1 MLPTLA
7 KVLVLSSVI
16 WLTACIDRLEPTGP
30 PRHESRNIARGKA
43 EMVRVE
49 LHMGAGELRARSG
62 TAQLF
67 DGEFNYNTSFCKPEV
82 RYDESSFRGHLE
94 IRSPSHNSSLGNN
107 NCTWDLRFSEEV
119 PLDFDV
125 HFGAGEARLDLGRLD
140 LRSLTV
146 NMGVGQL
153 TVDLR
158 GQPKHDYDVQV
169 HGGVGEAIVHLPRD
183 TAIIATAHGGIGGI
197 DVHGLS
203 KDGDRWVSETSR
215 HGKSTIRVN
224 VNGGIGHIQ
233 LIAD

>member
-1 MLPTLA
+1 MLPTFAKLLA
-7 KVLVLSSVI
+7 FSSVFC
-16 WLTACIDRLEPTGP
+16 LTACIQHLEPSGP
-30 PRHESRNIARGKA
+30 TKRESRNVARGKA

-49 LHMGAGELRARSG
+49 LNMGAGKLRAGSG
-62 TAQLF
+62 TGQLF
-67 DGEFNYNTSFCKPEV
+67 DGEFIYNSSFCKPEV

-94 IRSPSHNSSLGNN
+94 IRSPSTTSHMGNN
-107 NCTWDLRFSEEV
+107 HCDWDLRFSEEV

-169 HGGVGEAIVHLPRD
+169 HGGVGEAIVHLPSD
-183 TAIIATAHGGIGGI
+183 VAVIATAHGGIGGI
-197 DVHGLS
+197 DVRGLH
-203 KDGDRWVSETSR
+203 KDGDRWVNETSR
-215 HGKSTIRVN
+215 HGNSTIRVN
-224 VNGGIGHIQ
+224 VTGGVGHIQ